1 MDLAVAPQASQH
13 VRNPEEVIEMLKM
26 RELFI
31 LAGLKRVRDQIIVAK
46 DRKKTVRCRRAP
58 PVSAP
63 PRLRVP
69 MKRRVRKGERCTV
82 CQSDLDS
89 DVVYTECSHAFHMEC
104 LDQWAAVNFENP
116 TCPVCRRRLLTPLV

>member
-1 MDLAVAPQASQH
+1 MTLAVAPQH
-13 VRNPEEVIEMLKM
+13 VPNPQEVIEFLEM

-31 LAGLKRVRDQIIVAK
+31 LAGLKRVRDQITIAK
-46 DRKKTVRCRRAP
+46 DRKKTGLVRRRRAL

-82 CQSDLDS
+82 CQYDLDS
-89 DVVYTECSHAFHMEC
+89 EVVYTECSHAFHMQC
-104 LDQWAAVNFENP
+104 LDQWAAANYDNP
-116 TCPVCRRRLLTPLV
+116 TCPVCRRRLSTPLL